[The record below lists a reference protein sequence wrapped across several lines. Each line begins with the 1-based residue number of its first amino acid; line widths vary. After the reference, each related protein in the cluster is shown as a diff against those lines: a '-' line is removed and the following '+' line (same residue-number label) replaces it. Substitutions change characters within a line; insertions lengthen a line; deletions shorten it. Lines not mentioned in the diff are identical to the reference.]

1 MKTFRILCLSFLCL
15 ATMSASKCQD
25 NSSKEAMN
33 KIEFDPKTVDERG
46 LLNGTVAIDYEF
58 CIPKDENKVEEI
70 ESIVADVKIPRMA
83 KGRVG
88 CTDDQWLCIVTT
100 NNEKWK
106 EQLMSIAALP
116 YVKRIVQTHYE

>member
-1 MKTFRILCLSFLCL
+1 
-15 ATMSASKCQD
+15 
-25 NSSKEAMN
+25 MN

-70 ESIVADVKIPRMA
+70 KSIVADVKIPRMA